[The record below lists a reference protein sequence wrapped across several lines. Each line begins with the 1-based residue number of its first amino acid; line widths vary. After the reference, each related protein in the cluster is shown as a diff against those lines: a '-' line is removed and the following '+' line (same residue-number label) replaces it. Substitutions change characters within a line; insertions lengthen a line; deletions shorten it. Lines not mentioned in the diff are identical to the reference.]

1 MHNSLTDIIYQAR
14 RMAHGVRCKF
24 GMYFT
29 RGTYHRNISCYQS
42 GHSVMAR
49 SVLPCADIKYIR
61 QYVTRAHNHPHYGE
75 YILSGHCVIPESVD
89 DSVNVPPGQ

>member
-14 RMAHGVRCKF
+14 CMARGVRCKF

-29 RGTYHRNISCYQS
+29 RGTYHRNISCCQS

-49 SVLPCADIKYIR
+49 SALPCAAIKYIR
-61 QYVTRAHNHPHYGE
+61 QYVTRAHNHPHYLTPVVNT
-75 YILSGHCVIPESVD
+75 YYQDIALSQNLWMIL
-89 DSVNVPPGQ
+89 